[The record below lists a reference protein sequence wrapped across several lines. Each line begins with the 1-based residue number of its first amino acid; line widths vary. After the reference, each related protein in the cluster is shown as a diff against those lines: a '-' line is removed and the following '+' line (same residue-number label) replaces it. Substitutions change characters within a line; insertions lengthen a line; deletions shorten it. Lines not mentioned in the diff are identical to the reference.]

1 MSLDPISAVLSIGE
15 SLITRL
21 FPDPAQQAQ
30 ERLKL
35 AEMAQ
40 KGDLAQLNA
49 HVQLMLGQI
58 EINKAEASHKSIFV
72 AGWRPACGWVA
83 ATGLAVAF
91 IPKALFLTFIWVWHC
106 ILIFNATDV
115 SISAVNLPAFPELGV
130 SDLIGLLGAMLG
142 VGVMRSFD
150 KTKGTQTDSIRGG
163 K

>member
-1 MSLDPISAVLSIGE
+1 VAFDPISAVLSIGE

-35 AEMAQ
+35 TQMAQ
-40 KGDLAQLNA
+40 EGDIAKLNA

-58 EINKAEASHKSIFV
+58 EINKTEASHKSIFV

-83 ATGLAVAF
+83 AIGLAVAF
-91 IPKALFLTFIWVWHC
+91 IPKSLFLTFMWVWQC
-106 ILIFNATDV
+106 VLIFNATNV
-115 SISAVNLPAFPELGV
+115 EINTLTLPLFPELGI

-142 VGVMRSFD
+142 VGAMRSFD
-150 KTKGTQTDSIRGG
+150 KAKGTQTDAIKGG